1 MRFTIP
7 TLFGITFA
15 CAVLTGFVALPSDFQ
30 RLITAAVFL
39 LVGIASGLYL
49 FFSDKSKESRM
60 ILTIAAI
67 LMLASLGVLIGSLRP
82 LWLNG

>member
-39 LVGIASGLYL
+39 LVGIASGLYVA
-49 FFSDKSKESRM
+49 FAPEEKQSRA
-60 ILTIAAI
+60 IALGFIAI
-67 LMLASLGVLIGSLRP
+67 ALLVSLALMVTSF
-82 LWLNG
+82 